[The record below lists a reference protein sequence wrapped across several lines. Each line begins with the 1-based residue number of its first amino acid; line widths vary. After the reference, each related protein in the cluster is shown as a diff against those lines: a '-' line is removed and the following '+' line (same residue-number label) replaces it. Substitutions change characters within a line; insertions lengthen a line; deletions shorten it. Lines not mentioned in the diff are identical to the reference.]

1 MKKII
6 NGFLTF
12 FFVFSIILMNAA
24 ADAATDAAVRENLK
38 PVNPGLQ
45 SLSAKTLLTLTDA
58 IKTAITHNPVLKAS
72 VFREK
77 VAESGLGAAK
87 SGFMPK
93 LNFKETF
100 NRTTVPMWTFGTL
113 LNQGRITRDDFNPSI
128 LNDPDAINNFNSS
141 LSVSM
146 PVYAGGRIYN
156 SFKQAE
162 INKSIAGAAYKK
174 TRQTIIAQTAL
185 AYTHLLLAKKN
196 LEVILHSLESAR
208 ASLNMVKSRY
218 TSGFSVKS
226 DLLRAKVRIADLTQQ
241 RLSAISR
248 IEIGRGYLN
257 TAMGIPLETPVNAVP
272 YFENSWKV
280 KENQGDLMVKAV
292 EKRPELQI
300 LKLQKDMAEKGIK
313 IAESGHLPSINLFGT
328 YENNSEHLNKGNND
342 YSIGAVMQLN
352 LFSGLNISHKINS
365 AKLSLQRVNELE
377 KNMELVVKNQIR
389 EAFLNL
395 RASQQRIYVAES
407 ALNQSLEN
415 LRIVKNRYKNGLL
428 TIVTLLDAELAD
440 QRARANHFKA
450 VYDYESARIRLAL
463 ASGNIDQNFH

>member
-6 NGFLTF
+6 NCFLIIF
-12 FFVFSIILMNAA
+12 IIFSMVFINSVSEVSAKSS
-24 ADAATDAAVRENLK
+24 VK
-38 PVNPGLQ
+38 GLQ
-45 SLSAKTLLTLTDA
+45 ASLVKSNLTLADA
-58 IKTAITHNPVLKAS
+58 IKTAITNNPVLKAS

-77 VAESGLGAAK
+77 IAESGLGEAK

-93 LNFKETF
+93 LDFKETF

-113 LNQGRITRDDFNPSI
+113 LNQGRISKNDFNPSI
-128 LNDPDAINNFNSS
+128 LNDPDAINNFNSL
-141 LSVSM
+141 LSVSL

-156 SFKQAE
+156 SFKQAQL
-162 INKSIAGAAYKK
+162 NKSIAGAAYKK
-174 TRQTIIAQTAL
+174 TRQTIIAKTAL
-185 AYTHLLLAKKN
+185 AYTHLLLAKRN

-218 TSGFSVKS
+218 LNGFSVKS
-226 DLLRAKVRIADLTQQ
+226 DLLRANVRIADLKQQ
-241 RLSAISR
+241 KLSALSS
-248 IEIGRGYLN
+248 IEIARGYLN
-257 TAMGIPLETPVNAVP
+257 TAMGMPLENSVNAVP
-272 YFENSWKV
+272 YFKNSWKI
-280 KENQGDLMVKAV
+280 KENPEDLMFKSLK
-292 EKRPELQI
+292 KRPELQI
-300 LKLQKDMAEKGIK
+300 LKLQEKMAEKGIK

-342 YSIGAVMQLN
+342 YSIGAVMQFN
-352 LFSGLNISHKINS
+352 LFSGFNISHKIDS
-365 AKLSLQRVNELE
+365 ARLSLQRVNELE

-389 EAFLNL
+389 EAWLNL
-395 RASQQRIYVAES
+395 KTSQQRIYVAES

-463 ASGNIDQNFH
+463 ASGDIDQNFK

>member
-6 NGFLTF
+6 NGFLVIF
-12 FFVFSIILMNAA
+12 IIFSMVFIKSVSE
-24 ADAATDAAVRENLK
+24 TDAKSAVKGLK
-38 PVNPGLQ
+38 ILPVKKN
-45 SLSAKTLLTLTDA
+45 LTLADA
-58 IKTAITHNPVLKAS
+58 IKTAITNNPVLKAS
-72 VFREK
+72 AFREK
-77 VAESGLGAAK
+77 VAESGLGEAK

-93 LNFKETF
+93 LDFKETF

-113 LNQGRITRDDFNPSI
+113 LNQGRIKQDDFNPSI

-141 LSVSM
+141 LQVSM

-162 INKSIAGAAYKK
+162 LNKNIAGFAYKK
-174 TRQTIIAQTAL
+174 TRQTIIAETAL
-185 AYTHLLLAKKN
+185 AYTRLLLAKKN
-196 LEVILHSLESAR
+196 LEVILHSLESAK

-218 TSGFSVKS
+218 SSGFSVKS
-226 DLLRAKVRIADLTQQ
+226 DLLRANVRIADLNQLK
-241 RLSAISR
+241 LSALSS
-248 IEIGRGYLN
+248 IEIARGYLN
-257 TAMGIPLETPVNAVP
+257 TAMGMPLENPVNAVA
-272 YFENSWKV
+272 YFKNSWKV
-280 KENQGDLMVKAV
+280 TENQDDLMLKAV

-300 LKLQKDMAEKGIK
+300 LKLQKKIAEKGIK
-313 IAESGHLPSINLFGT
+313 IAKSGHLPSINLFGT
-328 YENNSEHLNKGNND
+328 YENNSEHLNKGQND
-342 YSIGAVMQLN
+342 YSIGAVMQFN
-352 LFSGLNISHKINS
+352 LFSGLNISHKIDS

-389 EAFLNL
+389 EAWLNL
-395 RASQQRIYVAES
+395 KTSQQRIYVAES

-463 ASGNIDQNFH
+463 ASGDIDHNFD

>member
-6 NGFLTF
+6 NCFLIIFIIFSMVFINSVSEVSAKSSVKGLQASLVKKSNLTF
-12 FFVFSIILMNAA
+12 A
-24 ADAATDAAVRENLK
+24 
-38 PVNPGLQ
+38 
-45 SLSAKTLLTLTDA
+45 DA
-58 IKTAITHNPVLKAS
+58 IKTAITNNPVLKAS

-77 VAESGLGAAK
+77 IAESGLGEAK

-93 LNFKETF
+93 LDFKETF

-113 LNQGRITRDDFNPSI
+113 LNQGRISKNDFNPSI
-128 LNDPDAINNFNSS
+128 LNDPDAINNFNSL
-141 LSVSM
+141 LSVSL

-156 SFKQAE
+156 SFKQAQL
-162 INKSIAGAAYKK
+162 NKSIAGAAYKK
-174 TRQTIIAQTAL
+174 TRQTIIAKTAL
-185 AYTHLLLAKKN
+185 AYTHLLLAKRN

-218 TSGFSVKS
+218 LNGFSVKS
-226 DLLRAKVRIADLTQQ
+226 DLLRANVRIADLKQQ
-241 RLSAISR
+241 KLSALSS
-248 IEIGRGYLN
+248 IEIARGYLN
-257 TAMGIPLETPVNAVP
+257 TAMGMPLENSVNAVP
-272 YFENSWKV
+272 YFKNSWKI
-280 KENQGDLMVKAV
+280 KENPEDLMFKSLK
-292 EKRPELQI
+292 KRPELQI
-300 LKLQKDMAEKGIK
+300 LKLQEKMAEKGIK

-342 YSIGAVMQLN
+342 YSIGAVMQFN
-352 LFSGLNISHKINS
+352 LFSGFNISHKIDS
-365 AKLSLQRVNELE
+365 ARLSLQRVNELE

-389 EAFLNL
+389 EAWLNL
-395 RASQQRIYVAES
+395 KTSQQRIYVAES

-463 ASGNIDQNFH
+463 ASGDIDQNFK

>member
-6 NGFLTF
+6 NCFLIIF
-12 FFVFSIILMNAA
+12 IIFSMVFINSVSEVIAKSS
-24 ADAATDAAVRENLK
+24 VK
-38 PVNPGLQ
+38 GLQ
-45 SLSAKTLLTLTDA
+45 ASSVKSNLTLADA
-58 IKTAITHNPVLKAS
+58 IKTAITNNPVLKAS

-77 VAESGLGAAK
+77 IAESGLGEAK

-93 LNFKETF
+93 LDFKETF

-113 LNQGRITRDDFNPSI
+113 LNQGRISKNDFNPSI

-141 LSVSM
+141 LSVSL

-156 SFKQAE
+156 SFKQAQL
-162 INKSIAGAAYKK
+162 NKSIAGAAYKK
-174 TRQTIIAQTAL
+174 TRQTIIAKTAL
-185 AYTHLLLAKKN
+185 AYTHLLLAKRN
-196 LEVILHSLESAR
+196 FEVILHSLESAR

-218 TSGFSVKS
+218 LNGFSVKS
-226 DLLRAKVRIADLTQQ
+226 DLLRANVRIADLKQQ
-241 RLSAISR
+241 KLSALSS
-248 IEIGRGYLN
+248 IEIARGYLN
-257 TAMGIPLETPVNAVP
+257 TAMGMPLENFINAVP
-272 YFENSWKV
+272 YFKNSWKI
-280 KENQGDLMVKAV
+280 KENPNDLMFKSLK
-292 EKRPELQI
+292 KRPELQI
-300 LKLQKDMAEKGIK
+300 LKLQKKMAEKGIK

-342 YSIGAVMQLN
+342 YSIGAVMQFN
-352 LFSGLNISHKINS
+352 LFSGLNISHKIDS
-365 AKLSLQRVNELE
+365 ARLSLQRVNELE

-389 EAFLNL
+389 EAWLNL
-395 RASQQRIYVAES
+395 KTSQQRIYVAES

-415 LRIVKNRYKNGLL
+415 LRIVRNRYKNGLL

-463 ASGNIDQNFH
+463 ASGDIDQNFK

>member
-6 NGFLTF
+6 IGFSVF
-12 FFVFSIILMNAA
+12 FIIFSIVFINAVSQ
-24 ADAATDAAVRENLK
+24 ADAKSGVK
-38 PVNPGLQ
+38 GLQ
-45 SLSAKTLLTLTDA
+45 ALPVKNYMTLSDA
-58 IKTAITHNPVLKAS
+58 IRTAITNNPVLKAS

-77 VAESGLGAAK
+77 IAESGLGEAK

-93 LNFKETF
+93 LDFKETF

-113 LNQGRITRDDFNPSI
+113 LNQGRITKDDFNPSI

-141 LSVSM
+141 LTVSM

-156 SFKQAE
+156 SFKQAQL
-162 INKSIAGAAYKK
+162 NKSIAGFAYKK
-174 TRQTIIAQTAL
+174 TRQTIIAETAL
-185 AYTHLLLAKKN
+185 AYTRLLLAKKN
-196 LEVILHSLESAR
+196 LEVVLHSLESAK
-208 ASLNMVKSRY
+208 ANLKMVKSRY
-218 TSGFSVKS
+218 FSGFSVKS
-226 DLLRAKVRIADLTQQ
+226 DFLRAKVRIADLRQQ
-241 RLSAISR
+241 RLSALSR
-248 IEIGRGYLN
+248 IEIDRGYLN
-257 TAMGIPLETPVNAVP
+257 TAMGIPLETDVNAVP
-272 YFENSWKV
+272 YFKNSWKI
-280 KENQGDLMVKAV
+280 KKNQDDEMLKAV

-300 LKLQKDMAEKGIK
+300 LKLKKEMAEKGIK
-313 IAESGHLPSINLFGT
+313 IAKSGHLPSINLFGT

-342 YSIGAVMQLN
+342 YSIGAVMQFN
-352 LFSGLNISHKINS
+352 LFSGLNISHKIDS

-377 KNMELVVKNQIR
+377 KNMKLIVKNQVR

-395 RASQQRIYVAES
+395 KTSQQRIQVAES

-463 ASGNIDQNFH
+463 ASGNIDDNFN